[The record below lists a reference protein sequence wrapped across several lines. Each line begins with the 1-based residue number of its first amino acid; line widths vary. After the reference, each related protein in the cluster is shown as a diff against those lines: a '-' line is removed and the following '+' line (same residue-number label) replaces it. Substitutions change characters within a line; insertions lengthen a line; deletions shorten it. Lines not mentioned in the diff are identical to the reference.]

1 MIMHSR
7 KTIAVPPGATIK
19 EQLNNRHMSQKEFA
33 IRMDMSEKHIS
44 HLINGKVELTF
55 DVAQRLESVLGIPA
69 KVWSELELR
78 YRERLA
84 RVQRELNDESEHNL
98 AQKFPYERMANKSWI
113 ANTEDENERLRNLRR
128 FFEVANLNSLYNL
141 GILKPNSDSY
151 ALFNVAQEQAQK
163 NERLKRISTR

>member
-1 MIMHSR
+1 MIHSR

-19 EQLNNRHMSQKEFA
+19 EQLNNRQMSQKEFA

-44 HLINGKVELTF
+44 CLINGKVELTF

-69 KVWSELELR
+69 KAWSELELR

-84 RVQRELNDESEHNL
+84 RVQRELNDEDECKL
-98 AQKFPYERMANKSWI
+98 AQKFPYEQMANKGWVD
-113 ANTEDENERLRNLRR
+113 NVEDETKRLRNLRK

-141 GILKPNSDSY
+141 GILKSNSDTY
-151 ALFNVAQEQAQK
+151 TLFNIAQK
-163 NERLKRISTR
+163 QAHRIEQ

>member
-7 KTIAVPPGATIK
+7 KTIAVSPGATIK
-19 EQLNNRHMSQKEFA
+19 EQLNSRHMSQKEFA

-84 RVQRELNDESEHNL
+84 RVQRELNDESESKL
-98 AQKFPYERMANKSWI
+98 AQNFPYEQMVNNGWVDGA
-113 ANTEDENERLRNLRR
+113 EDESTRLRNLRR

-141 GILKPNSDSY
+141 SILKPNSNSHT
-151 ALFNVAQEQAQK
+151 LFNVAQEQAK
-163 NERLKRISTR
+163 KMNDKRN